1 MVYMVYIVI
10 RSSGHQSV
18 FELLHNFRLRT
29 FMRAMNRLARLR
41 TLLLFVLLVGL
52 LVDISA
58 KTTKHSMTQVV
69 SIPAESS
76 LAVHDA
82 TGEDEAVAAPSLVA
96 PTMTREKFIADFRTL
111 IGLSKYAEVPSHL
124 RSHDIMNEGSM
135 YELKE
140 DSEKTPSGSNMYYIQ
155 FDEYT
160 EQGCTGAINMTR
172 TYIAYQCVETSTNTS
187 EMYQFYL
194 DGRSYTSVLQMWENL
209 DCSGDPKAS
218 IQTKGG
224 KGCSENVDVIFPLW
238 LSRPTFAAQYQK

>member
-1 MVYMVYIVI
+1 MYIYHISSVI
-10 RSSGHQSV
+10 SVSQYSTSQLRSRIKRQT
-18 FELLHNFRLRT
+18 T
-29 FMRAMNRLARLR
+29 FMRAMNLSSRLR
-41 TLLLFVLLVGL
+41 ALLLFVLLVGL

-58 KTTKHSMTQVV
+58 
-69 SIPAESS
+69 ES
-76 LAVHDA
+76 AVAAPDA
-82 TGEDEAVAAPSLVA
+82 TGEDEVIAAPSLVA
-96 PTMTREKFIADFRTL
+96 PTMSREKFIADFRTL

-140 DSEKTPSGSNMYYIQ
+140 DSEKTPSGWNMYYIQ

-160 EQGCTGAINMTR
+160 EQGCTGLMNMTR

-194 DGRSYTSVLQMWENL
+194 DGRSYTAVLQMWGNL
-209 DCSGDPKAS
+209 DCSGDPEAS

-224 KGCSENVDVIFPLW
+224 KGCSENVDVIFPWW
-238 LSRPTFAAQYQK
+238 LSRPTFEAQYQK